1 MMEMNKRRENTGGR
15 SHRKESTNKPKQN
28 KTKQN
33 KTKQQ
38 KQLQLQLQLRP
49 TDLQLGNGQVVGTLG
64 TMMGNDRSI
73 WK

>member
-33 KTKQQ
+33 NPKQTSKSNCNCNCNCDQ
-38 KQLQLQLQLRP
+38 QIFN
-49 TDLQLGNGQVVGTLG
+49 LGMDKLWVHWV
-64 TMMGNDRSI
+64 R
-73 WK
+73 

>member
-38 KQLQLQLQLRP
+38 KQLQLQLRP

-64 TMMGNDRSI
+64 TMGNDRSI